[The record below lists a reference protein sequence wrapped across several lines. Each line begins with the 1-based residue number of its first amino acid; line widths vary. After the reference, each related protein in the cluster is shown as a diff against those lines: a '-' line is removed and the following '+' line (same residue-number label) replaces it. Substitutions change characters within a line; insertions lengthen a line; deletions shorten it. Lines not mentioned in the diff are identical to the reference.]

1 MGGRG
6 WVRGG
11 DGCVM
16 VVSRPQHLVEGVD
29 DVLEGVMGGRG
40 WIRGT
45 DGCVM
50 VVSRP
55 QHLVEGV

>member
-6 WVRGG
+6 WVRGS

-29 DVLEGVMGGRG
+29 DGLEGVMGGRG
-40 WIRGT
+40 WVRGG

-50 VVSRP
+50 
-55 QHLVEGV
+55 GC